1 MKARR
6 DTSEY
11 GGACQNMEN
20 WVPTAQGGMIRR
32 SGSWYGGLKL
42 DPPPTPPTPP
52 PPSNVVIPPINYATD
67 GEWHGYSV
75 RRRLNPSY
83 EGPLILVGRDSS
95 VSGNDDRI
103 PIGTTQ
109 VPDEN
114 GVYWIDEVQIL
125 QAFVATGQNPAVSE
139 ARLSIY
145 AIYDQ
150 TTQAAVV
157 PRNLTSADFD
167 FKRAAPFAFTGQFGS
182 FAYVNVPANETGPD
196 KARCQMGCAIPWRNR
211 LNERST
217 LTYDDAFWD
226 PTVGDLANGGIMSVA
241 ALDGSY
247 HVGNVSNPN
256 TRRSVHGINYSSSPF
271 LKNTHQN
278 GSNGPG
284 ATCTGDRA
292 FDPVGNLNTPGTGTP
307 VTTFQ
312 TSSQFNA
319 AAHAYKF
326 DVPTGEPAFAYS
338 VINSRSQQVTT
349 TGTTNAEPGGSLS
362 SSGSN
367 LFKNILADADGNAFA
382 DYLYWN
388 FTDWWF
394 LMGDTGPWG
403 GNSAIINPVVCQEL
417 AKTVK
422 LEPENA
428 MPIP

>member
-1 MKARR
+1 MKSRR
-6 DTSEY
+6 DIDEY
-11 GGACQNMEN
+11 RSSCQRMEN
-20 WVPTAQGGMIRR
+20 WVPTAQGAMIRR
-32 SGSWYGGLKL
+32 TGSFFGSGTGGQLE
-42 DPPPTPPTPP
+42 PPPTPPLPP
-52 PPSNVVIPPINYATD
+52 NAVIPPIGYVTD

-95 VSGNDDRI
+95 VSGNDERI
-103 PIGTTQ
+103 PIGTTAL
-109 VPDEN
+109 PDED
-114 GVYWIDEVQIL
+114 GVYWIDETQIL
-125 QAFVATGQNPAVSE
+125 QAFVDTGQNPAVSE

-150 TTQAAVV
+150 TTQATVV
-157 PRNLTSADFD
+157 PRDLTTLEGSSATE
-167 FKRAAPFAFTGQFGS
+167 APFAFSGEFGS

-211 LNERST
+211 LNDRV
-217 LTYDDAFWD
+217 LLAYDSAFWD
-226 PTVGDLANGGIMSVA
+226 PTVGDLANGGIMSVG
-241 ALDGSY
+241 ALDGAY
-247 HVGNVSNPN
+247 HVGNSSNPN
-256 TRRSVHGINYSSSPF
+256 TRRSVHGINYSNSLF

-278 GSNGPG
+278 GSTGPG
-284 ATCTGDRA
+284 ATCTGDGT
-292 FDPVGNLNTPGTGTP
+292 FDPVGDLTTPGTGTP
-307 VTTFQ
+307 TRTFQ
-312 TSSQFNA
+312 TPSEFNA
-319 AAHAYKF
+319 AAHAYQF
-326 DVPTGEPAFAYS
+326 DVPSGQPAFAYS
-338 VINSRSQQVTT
+338 VISSRLPQVTT
-349 TGTTNAEPGGSLS
+349 TGTTNAEPGGSRS

-403 GNSAIINPVVCQEL
+403 GNSAIINPIVCEEL

-428 MPIP
+428 IPLP